1 MEEQLR
7 QSPLVDSHVELGAR
21 LVPFAGWNMPVQ
33 YEGIIPENKAVRSN
47 LGVFD
52 ISHMGQIVVASSAP
66 GVAATWLD
74 GLLTNNVDSLNIGC
88 GQYTFLLNERGG
100 AIDDL
105 IIYRAAHSEYFL
117 VPIAWHRARSTEASS
132 SCFM

>member
-66 GVAATWLD
+66 AFSFD
-74 GLLTNNVDSLNIGC
+74 
-88 GQYTFLLNERGG
+88 FGG
-100 AIDDL
+100 IPSIPDPLRYAEL
-105 IIYRAAHSEYFL
+105 F
-117 VPIAWHRARSTEASS
+117 AR
-132 SCFM
+132 